1 MPVFTLQKAH
11 ARVHVSPRIITVACF
26 LVQHSPILGHA
37 ASSHTVARF
46 NLRISARVSAK
57 PTDVGALTRNQSGL
71 RGRSDFIAAVIA
83 VQIAKQTLLANQRA
97 VVIQA
102 AMIFDTLNSPVI
114 LFFALGF
121 LAAIRIKGEVQIV
134 RGERF

>member
-1 MPVFTLQKAH
+1 M
-11 ARVHVSPRIITVACF
+11 
-26 LVQHSPILGHA
+26 
-37 ASSHTVARF
+37 
-46 NLRISARVSAK
+46 
-57 PTDVGALTRNQSGL
+57 
-71 RGRSDFIAAVIA
+71 
-83 VQIAKQTLLANQRA
+83 QIAKQTLLANQRA